1 MAVQK
6 DHETATQKILTMAR
20 ENEES
25 KATIGDQYRIIEDNK
40 DEMEKIRLE
49 VTVIMTEKTSI
60 KKECARVTGLYYKQ
74 QRDFKD
80 QRELYNQLVE
90 ELAKLKKQ
98 NRGYRELIV
107 DSDQKSNLLQ
117 QEIRTL

>member
-1 MAVQK
+1 M
-6 DHETATQKILTMAR
+6 
-20 ENEES
+20 
-25 KATIGDQYRIIEDNK
+25 
-40 DEMEKIRLE
+40 
-49 VTVIMTEKTSI
+49 
-60 KKECARVTGLYYKQ
+60 
-74 QRDFKD
+74 
-80 QRELYNQLVE
+80 YNQLVE